1 MLKVDGFDECIIGV
15 VTLHGKEAPIIV
27 YDAMEMI
34 EVLVNERDMS
44 RSEAIEYF
52 EYNISGAYLG
62 EYTPLY
68 VMRCSAHTLEDLDI
82 CLH

>member
-1 MLKVDGFDECIIGV
+1 MLKVNGFDECIIGV
-15 VTLHGKEAPIIV
+15 AQLYGKDTPVVV

-34 EVLVNERDMS
+34 EVLVNEHDMS
-44 RSEAIEYF
+44 RHEAVEYF

-62 EYTPLY
+62 EHTPLY
-68 VMRCSAHTLEDLDI
+68 VMRCSAHAIKEMNI

>member
-1 MLKVDGFDECIIGV
+1 MLKVDGFDECIIGITQIYGKDTPV
-15 VTLHGKEAPIIV
+15 VV

-34 EVLVNERDMS
+34 EVLINERDMS
-44 RSEAIEYF
+44 RDEAVEYF
-52 EYNISGAYLG
+52 EYNISSAYLG

-68 VMRCSAHTLEDLDI
+68 VMRCSAHALEDFDI